1 MSMKCCK
8 SMSGLLTWEYDLFVS
23 RDENV
28 SGPVYVVAC
37 RL

>member
-8 SMSGLLTWEYDLFVS
+8 SMSRLLTWEYDLFVA
-23 RDENV
+23 RDEDV
-28 SGPVYVVAC
+28 SGPVYVVAR